1 MSVYKDGQLIEF
13 ESVEPSYINNNLY
26 IQAPPEPGEYIYSLE
41 LSFNNKGTVNYG
53 FIVRVDMLTY
63 NLTELSKH
71 KTPYV
76 GDNNKVSSLANR
88 LPAPHSYFKQQY
100 ISMITSK
107 TPNSLTIYY
116 EAANDYP
123 YEGEWPIVTPDSV
136 IEINSRTNALVAF
149 CMIENLD
156 QVTFAYRISQSNGE
170 LDTSKYDT
178 TFTFQRAAFEEK
190 YGDLSV
196 LGGNLDSLQ
205 DVLTGK
211 KSAFK
216 GLELYVWRKQ
226 ELTGN
231 NDLYYTLLIGTNR
244 NKIESE
250 VYNLDAATSD
260 LNVIKQE
267 LAEYSS
273 GLHLSIY
280 HDMEI
285 DKEIMSK
292 IGDQLT
298 SIIKNGSSSIGG
310 RDLAKE

>member
-1 MSVYKDGQLIEF
+1 M
-13 ESVEPSYINNNLY
+13 
-26 IQAPPEPGEYIYSLE
+26 
-41 LSFNNKGTVNYG
+41 
-53 FIVRVDMLTY
+53 
-63 NLTELSKH
+63 
-71 KTPYV
+71 
-76 GDNNKVSSLANR
+76 
-88 LPAPHSYFKQQY
+88 
-100 ISMITSK
+100 
-107 TPNSLTIYY
+107 
-116 EAANDYP
+116 
-123 YEGEWPIVTPDSV
+123 
-136 IEINSRTNALVAF
+136 
-149 CMIENLD
+149 
-156 QVTFAYRISQSNGE
+156 
-170 LDTSKYDT
+170 
-178 TFTFQRAAFEEK
+178 
-190 YGDLSV
+190 
-196 LGGNLDSLQ
+196 
-205 DVLTGK
+205 
-211 KSAFK
+211 
-216 GLELYVWRKQ
+216 ELYVWRKQ

-250 VYNLDAATSD
+250 VYNLDAATCD